1 MLYKCFVFAGQAGKL
16 KCFFF
21 YKIII
26 NTFKNPEASL
36 LGRIKQLCI
45 Q

>member
-1 MLYKCFVFAGQAGKL
+1 MLYKCFVFAGQAGEL
-16 KCFFF
+16 KF
-21 YKIII
+21 II